1 MKKKIAILGSTGS
14 IGKSAL
20 ELIDLKKFEI
30 HLLTANKNYKEILKQ
45 ARIFKVKNIIIKDP
59 GSFEKSLR
67 YNKNKNIKIYN
78 NFLNFDKIF
87 NKKLDYVLSS
97 ISGIG
102 GLLPTFNIIRFT
114 KKIAIANKESLI
126 CAWPIIKK
134 ELKKN
139 RTKFAPVDSE
149 HFSIWCEIN
158 NIDISKIKKIYL
170 TASGGPLLNVKK
182 SFFGKIDMKTILK
195 HPTWKMGRKITVDSA
210 TMMNKCFEVMEA
222 KNIFDLDYSKID
234 IIIHPNSYVHAIVVY
249 NSGISKII
257 THETS
262 MKIPIFN
269 TIYTEN
275 EIYRKS
281 NDINFK
287 ELNNLNF
294 QKVMLD
300 KFPLISILKKI
311 PKKHSMFETILVSI
325 NDCVV
330 DKYLN
335 QKISFIEISKIIIKL
350 INSNKFKRYKN
361 IYPSNINQII
371 ELNKKIDA
379 QISRMIN

>member
-30 HLLTANKNYKEILKQ
+30 YLLTANKNYKELLKQ
-45 ARIFKVKNIIIKDP
+45 ARIFKVKNIIIKDHE
-59 GSFEKSLR
+59 SFKKSLK

-78 NFLNFDKIF
+78 NFLSFDKIF
-87 NKKLDYVLSS
+87 DKKLDYVLSS
-97 ISGIG
+97 ISGIS
-102 GLLPTFNIIRFT
+102 GLHPTFNIIRFT

-139 RTKFAPVDSE
+139 KTKFVPVDSE
-149 HFSIWCEIN
+149 HFSIWSEIN
-158 NIDISKIKKIYL
+158 NIDNSKIKKIYL
-170 TASGGPLLNVKK
+170 TASGGPLLNIKK
-182 SFFGKIDMKTILK
+182 SFFDKIEMKTILK
-195 HPTWKMGRKITVDSA
+195 HPTWKMGKKITVDSA

-234 IIIHPNSYVHAIVVY
+234 IVIHPNSYVHAIVVY

-275 EIYRKS
+275 EIYKKS

-287 ELNNLNF
+287 KLNYLNF

-335 QKISFIEISKIIIKL
+335 QKISFIEISKMIIKL
-350 INSNKFKRYKN
+350 INNNKFKRYKN
-361 IYPSNINQII
+361 IHPSNINQII
-371 ELNKKIDA
+371 ELNKTIDA